1 MDEKI
6 LAALSTTEKD
16 FNSIWAEELDLTK
29 KLTNRWDPSQSNES
43 DPGVVLLKELAI
55 LGDKLNYNIDKNVL
69 ECFPL
74 SVTQLG
80 NARMLYDE
88 LGYKMHWYKSG
99 IGQVAFKLKSSLSDL
114 GIDDSYFQIPEFTE
128 LTNSGDNSV
137 LYTTLE
143 SASLDT
149 VNQALSVPVIQ
160 GKVHTLTVN
169 GNEFITL
176 ADLDEDLRI
185 YLPET
190 MIAENGIF
198 MNTYGAVSFT
208 DGTAWKNV
216 DNLESYDGGS
226 KVFEFKISADGS
238 QAYIQFPQDIA
249 TVLQQNDISA
259 LTIKY
264 ITTSGLSG
272 NIKSQTLD
280 TFVNE
285 LQVTNDSETI
295 SMNENI
301 KVIQYYAITDG
312 ADYETIDEAYKGYK
326 KSGSVH
332 NTIITKKD
340 YESYIYYN
348 AKDSETKANLVS
360 NVIVA
365 DQTNDINRSSS
376 IQTWSLSGNEK
387 QLVHTDDITPYD
399 VYFYL
404 TRPSSSLN
412 SAYNYDTTYIP
423 MYSDN
428 GNDDKVLK
436 QIDTELG
443 DIRAIQHNLHL
454 PDMYDLCNIDNLIAV
469 KGIIYTYSK
478 VTEADAKNLQKNV
491 LNALWKKCNA
501 RELNYGEELT
511 YDELIDIITS
521 ADTNIKT
528 FALTEVSGNKLEFV
542 LGNNTRINE
551 TQVGS
556 YKAQMQKMIAKMILS
571 GNVQLIKFDDS
582 FVYDFGQSSVTPLGN
597 DSNPIKTITTL
608 ASITVPNN
616 KDDAYLIK
624 PNEVVQLY
632 APNLI
637 TSETFGGYGLTVSTN
652 SQNKV
657 TLPAKQIIK
666 LDDNTSL
673 RFNNIAGI
681 DGEVVRTGVFV
692 KANSNIT
699 IPAGGECKLQSNQ
712 QIDILNFNKNS
723 IGGLMK
729 YYFITKDTITDD
741 DDNVIYYKWTHGDS
755 AYILQDGEYVW
766 YASPND
772 LTDIIFKG
780 PGTEVKFNF
789 VGGTD
794 SIQCKQSNTETL
806 GQELDWQQI
815 APGDS
820 INFTEM
826 QIKSFAEGCKCYASS
841 ELVLTNTDTLLQGD
855 AEFYSTDSLI
865 TQFNLINDN
874 IKNLD
879 GSVYSEYTWKIHSRL
894 NLNAT
899 KENPQYIEGNQTVT
913 YKCVNDIKSTN
924 VGTEKYIVFNYPVTM
939 NGGDNLDMAVLTDSG
954 ESKYLLTGHSY
965 QISADNV
972 AKYKRT
978 NGYIEIPLSSLI
990 GNYTLDY
997 DFIAS
1002 TGGKYYSY
1010 IIPIYAN
1017 VSNGARI
1024 TVKLDAAELGV
1035 FNGSG
1040 TKTITSNDKTYLYS
1054 TTKAGKAINLSI
1066 TLPQTADTIR
1076 HSDKI
1081 YYSSESG
1088 DSEYTGDDV
1097 TGKYEL
1103 IKSDKIYIGYINKL
1117 NGTNFDDDT
1126 TNALVDQMN
1135 KIDVNNVFD
1144 WTYRVPENMEVVNPT
1159 SPSSF
1164 WNKNHIY
1171 NQYTISKIDFANTS
1185 ITVSPTN
1192 IK

>member
-29 KLTNRWDPSQSNES
+29 TLTNRWDPSQSNES

-99 IGQVAFKLKSSLSDL
+99 IGQVAFKLKKSLSDL
-114 GIDDSYFQIPEFTE
+114 GINDSYFKIPEFTE
-128 LTNSGDNSV
+128 LTNSGDSSV

-149 VNQALSVPVIQ
+149 VNQAVSVPVIQ

-190 MIAENGIF
+190 MVAENGIF
-198 MNTYGAVSFT
+198 INTYGAVSFT

-216 DNLESYDGGS
+216 DNLESYDGGN
-226 KVFEFKISADGS
+226 KVFEFKISADGT

-249 TVLQQNDISA
+249 TVMQQNDISA

-264 ITTSGLSG
+264 TTTAGLSG

-285 LQVTNDSETI
+285 LQVTNDSKTI

-312 ADYETIDEAYKGYK
+312 VNYETIDEAYRGYK

-348 AKDSETKANLVS
+348 AKDSETKTNLVS

-365 DQTNDINRSSS
+365 DQTNDINRSNS

-387 QLVHTDDITPYD
+387 QLVHTNDITPYD

-404 TRPSSSLN
+404 TRPSTSLN
-412 SAYNYDTTYIP
+412 SVYNYDTTYVP

-436 QIDTELG
+436 QIDAELG
-443 DIRAIQHNLHL
+443 DIRAIQHKLHL
-454 PDMYDLCNIDNLIAV
+454 PNDGDLCNIDNLIAV
-469 KGIIYTYSK
+469 KGIIYTYNK
-478 VTEADAKNLQKNV
+478 VTEADAKNIQKNV

-511 YDELIDIITS
+511 YDELVDIITS

-542 LGNNTRINE
+542 LGDNKRINE
-551 TQVGS
+551 SNSVE
-556 YKAQMQKMIAKMILS
+556 YKAQMQKMIARMILS

-582 FVYDFGQSSVTPLGN
+582 FVYDFGQSEVTNLGS
-597 DSNPIKTITTL
+597 DDNPITKITTT
-608 ASITVPNN
+608 ASITVPSEEGN
-616 KDDAYLIK
+616 AYLIK

-637 TSETFGGYGLTVSTN
+637 ISETFGGYGLTVSTN
-652 SQNKV
+652 NQDSI

-666 LDDNTSL
+666 LNDNTSL
-673 RFNNIAGI
+673 RFNNIAGV

-692 KANSNIT
+692 RANSVIN
-699 IPAGGECKLQSNQ
+699 IPAGGEYRLQSNQ

-723 IGGLMK
+723 IGGLMQ
-729 YYFITKDTITDD
+729 YYFITKDTVTK
-741 DDNVIYYKWTHGDS
+741 DNVIYYEWTHGNN

-789 VGGTD
+789 VGGTG
-794 SIQCKQSNTETL
+794 SIQCKQSSTETL

-826 QIKSFAEGCKCYASS
+826 QIKSFAEGCKCYANKA
-841 ELVLTNTDTLLQGD
+841 LVLTNADTPLQD
-855 AEFYSTDSLI
+855 NDKFYATDSLT
-865 TQFNLINDN
+865 TQFNLINDT
-874 IKNLD
+874 IKNQD
-879 GSVYSEYTWKIHSRL
+879 NNSVYSGYVWKIHSRL

-899 KENPQYIEGNQTVT
+899 KENPQYIESNQTIT
-913 YKCVNDIKSTN
+913 YKCVTDAVDTTIDT
-924 VGTEKYIVFNYPVTM
+924 GKYVVFNYPVVM
-939 NGGDNLDMAVLTDSG
+939 NGGDNLDMAVLTDGG

-965 QISADNV
+965 LSDSNE
-972 AKYKRT
+972 KYKRT
-978 NGYIEIPLSSLI
+978 NGYIEIPLSSLTKN
-990 GNYTLDY
+990 NYTLDY
-997 DFIAS
+997 GFKENSIYS
-1002 TGGKYYSY
+1002 SY

-1017 VSNGARI
+1017 VSNSAEI
-1024 TVKLDAAELGV
+1024 TVKLGDTELGV
-1035 FNGSG
+1035 FNGSEP
-1040 TKTITSNDKTYLYS
+1040 TKRIKSDDKTYLYS
-1054 TTKAGKAINLSI
+1054 VTKEGNAINLSI
-1066 TLPQTADTIR
+1066 TLPQTTDTIR
-1076 HSDKI
+1076 HSDKL
-1081 YYSSESG
+1081 YYNLASG
-1088 DSEYTGDDV
+1088 GSGYTEYTGNEV
-1097 TGKYEL
+1097 AGKYEL
-1103 IKSDKIYIGYINKL
+1103 VKSDKIYVGFINKL
-1117 NGTNFDDDT
+1117 EGTNFGDETD
-1126 TNALVDQMN
+1126 ALVSQMQQ
-1135 KIDVNNVFD
+1135 IDKNNIFD
-1144 WTYRVPENMEVVNPT
+1144 WTYRVPENAEVINPT